1 MRRHN
6 ARILA
11 VLTLYNIDVSKLE
24 GEDAINCIDNI
35 QSVEKEY
42 EYQVDIDYD
51 FSRSLIENTLKNL
64 NEIDEIISKSLVKYT
79 IARST
84 YTIDRL
90 SYVDRAIIRLATYEM
105 KYTDLVKNVAINE
118 ALLITREYSNLDDD
132 LQVKFNN
139 RVLESVANN
148 VSN

>member
-51 FSRSLIENTLKNL
+51 FRRSLIENTLKNL
-64 NEIDEIISKSLVKYT
+64 NEIDEIISKSLVK
-79 IARST
+79 

>member
-79 IARST
+79 I
-84 YTIDRL
+84 DRL

>member
-11 VLTLYNIDVSKLE
+11 VLTLYNLDLNMNF
-24 GEDAINCIDNI
+24 GEQALKTFEDI
-35 QSVEKEY
+35 QEVEMQY

-51 FSRSLIENTLKNL
+51 YSRHLILEINEHLS
-64 NEIDEIISKSLVKYT
+64 EIDEMISSSLKN
-79 IARST
+79 

-105 KYTDLVKNVAINE
+105 CYAKIAKEVAINE

-132 LQVKFNN
+132 SQVKFNN
-139 RVLESVANN
+139 RLLENI
-148 VSN
+148 SNSL